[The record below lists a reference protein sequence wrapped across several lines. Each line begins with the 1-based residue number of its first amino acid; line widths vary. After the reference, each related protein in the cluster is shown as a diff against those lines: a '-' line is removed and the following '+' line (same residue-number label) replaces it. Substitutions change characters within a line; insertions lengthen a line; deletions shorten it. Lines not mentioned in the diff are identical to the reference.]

1 MLRIGIT
8 GNIAAGKT
16 AVEKILKEK
25 GYSVL
30 DADDVSHELL
40 SHNEDVIAAFKEFDI
55 QEDGDIS
62 RHKLGRIVFHD
73 KVLMRKLESILHPLI
88 RVRINEFFEAHK
100 DEKLVFVS
108 VPLLYE
114 AHMEDLF
121 DKVLLVF
128 AEDMVRY
135 KRLVKRDRLDDE
147 YASVKI
153 NSQMSQVEKLILA
166 DECIEND
173 GTISELRVRVSY
185 ILQGLNRYKN
195 RNIL

>member
-88 RVRINEFFEAHK
+88 RVRINEFFEEQK
-100 DEKLVFVS
+100 EKKLVFVS

>member
-1 MLRIGIT
+1 
-8 GNIAAGKT
+8 
-16 AVEKILKEK
+16 
-25 GYSVL
+25 
-30 DADDVSHELL
+30 
-40 SHNEDVIAAFKEFDI
+40 
-55 QEDGDIS
+55 
-62 RHKLGRIVFHD
+62 
-73 KVLMRKLESILHPLI
+73 
-88 RVRINEFFEAHK
+88 
-100 DEKLVFVS
+100 
-108 VPLLYE
+108 
-114 AHMEDLF
+114 MEDLF

>member
-1 MLRIGIT
+1 MLKIGIT
-8 GNIAAGKT
+8 GNIASGKT

-88 RVRINEFFEAHK
+88 RVRINEFFEKHK

>member
-1 MLRIGIT
+1 MLRFGIT
-8 GNIAAGKT
+8 GNISAGKT

-40 SHNEDVIAAFKEFDI
+40 SHNKEVIAAFKEFDI

>member
-40 SHNEDVIAAFKEFDI
+40 SHNKEVIAAFKEFDI

-135 KRLVKRDRLDDE
+135 KRLVKRERLDDE

>member
-40 SHNEDVIAAFKEFDI
+40 SHNKEVIAAFKEFDI

-88 RVRINEFFEAHK
+88 RVRINGFFEAHK

>member
-1 MLRIGIT
+1 M
-8 GNIAAGKT
+8 
-16 AVEKILKEK
+16 
-25 GYSVL
+25 

-40 SHNEDVIAAFKEFDI
+40 SHNKEVIAAFKEFDI

>member
-40 SHNEDVIAAFKEFDI
+40 SHNKEVIAAFKEFDI

-173 GTISELRVRVSY
+173 GTISELRVRV

>member
-1 MLRIGIT
+1 MVLQ

-40 SHNEDVIAAFKEFDI
+40 SHNKEVIAAFKEFDI

>member
-40 SHNEDVIAAFKEFDI
+40 SHNKEVIAAFKEFDI

-88 RVRINEFFEAHK
+88 RVRINEFFEVHK

>member
-40 SHNEDVIAAFKEFDI
+40 SHNKEVIAAFKEVDI

>member
-1 MLRIGIT
+1 MLRFGIT

-40 SHNEDVIAAFKEFDI
+40 SHNKEVIAAFKEFDI

>member
-195 RNIL
+195 HNIL

>member
-40 SHNEDVIAAFKEFDI
+40 SHNKEVIAAFKEFDI

>member
-100 DEKLVFVS
+100 DEELVFVS